1 MRHPPQRRTA
11 ILALKCGNKSS
22 FRRRFRRNR
31 VPKHRASKVVLRRF
45 RFAQF
50 TAASHPVTCAL
61 PQWPSRGTFRGFCK
75 KQIISTACVGCQQQV
90 ACHLCNTSLKTAGTV
105 PFQGGLLLCVH
116 DCWAMVVEATEGG
129 IPRSSRL
136 GVSLKSLAF
145 SGSVR
150 KREATGRLAGIKG
163 TNQVV

>member
-1 MRHPPQRRTA
+1 MRYSSQRRPA

-50 TAASHPVTCAL
+50 TAAPHLMPCAL
-61 PQWPSRGTFRGFCK
+61 PQWRPHGTFRGRYK
-75 KQIISTACVGCQQQV
+75 KQIISIACVGYQQQV

-105 PFQGGLLLCVH
+105 PFQGGPLLRVH
-116 DCWAMVVEATEGG
+116 GCWAMVIEATEGG

>member
-1 MRHPPQRRTA
+1 
-11 ILALKCGNKSS
+11 
-22 FRRRFRRNR
+22 
-31 VPKHRASKVVLRRF
+31 
-45 RFAQF
+45 
-50 TAASHPVTCAL
+50 
-61 PQWPSRGTFRGFCK
+61 
-75 KQIISTACVGCQQQV
+75 
-90 ACHLCNTSLKTAGTV
+90 
-105 PFQGGLLLCVH
+105 
-116 DCWAMVVEATEGG
+116 MVVEATEGG